1 MRIANRNFERQVR
14 RDRALLHDG
23 QAGEEDVSGD
33 EDVYGVTRD
42 EDWPHVGEV
51 VAHKV
56 RKSHKEPNSLFR
68 FIYNLWF

>member
-23 QAGEEDVSGD
+23 EAGEEEDVSED
-33 EDVYGVTRD
+33 EDVYGVTGD

-56 RKSHKEPNSLFR
+56 RKSHEEPNCLS
-68 FIYNLWF
+68 

>member
-1 MRIANRNFERQVR
+1 M
-14 RDRALLHDG
+14 HDG